1 MDFTTDYFVKTTK
14 DLLIPAIPVTGIL
27 GTYGPG
33 GASPTIN
40 AGTVQNRGWE
50 FALGYR
56 GPAIEHF
63 SYRINYNLTL
73 LQNEVLK
80 VDNGT
85 QFYEGGSFGVGQAA
99 PARMEVGQPMG
110 YFYGYKTDG
119 IFQTQEEVDA
129 APSQKGVGYAASPGD
144 IKFVDVNGDGV
155 ITPDDKT
162 NIGDPIPSVIMGLNI
177 SLQYRNFD
185 FVAYAFASIGNEIV
199 RNYER
204 AQPDVNK
211 LSSAL
216 DRWTG
221 PGTSNTVPRV
231 IYGATTNTIFS
242 DYYVEDGSY
251 VRLQRV
257 SLGYTIPQKITQ
269 KAKIAEFKIFIAVNN
284 LVTLTKYTGYDP
296 GASTGQPIGG
306 GFDSGFYP
314 AARTYWLGF
323 SINL

>member
-1 MDFTTDYFVKTTK
+1 
-14 DLLIPAIPVTGIL
+14 
-27 GTYGPG
+27 
-33 GASPTIN
+33 
-40 AGTVQNRGWE
+40 
-50 FALGYR
+50 
-56 GPAIEHF
+56 
-63 SYRINYNLTL
+63 
-73 LQNEVLK
+73 
-80 VDNGT
+80 
-85 QFYEGGSFGVGQAA
+85 
-99 PARMEVGQPMG
+99 
-110 YFYGYKTDG
+110 
-119 IFQTQEEVDA
+119 
-129 APSQKGVGYAASPGD
+129 VGYAASPGD

-155 ITPDDKT
+155 ITPEDKT
-162 NIGDPIPSVIMGLNI
+162 NIGDPIPNVIMGLNI

-251 VRLQRV
+251 VRLLRV
-257 SLGYTIPQKITQ
+257 SMGYTIPQKITQ
-269 KAKIAEFKIFIAVNN
+269 KAKITEFKIFIAVNN